1 MNSRKRKWQFI
12 ACLVKKATNDISK
25 FLIYNATI
33 VIVVD
38 IVVNKK
44 FVCLVIPETIIFYA
58 MLKRK
63 SFESIGTVIKGR

>member
-1 MNSRKRKWQFI
+1 MTFQS
-12 ACLVKKATNDISK
+12 